1 MQRENYKKKYLELK
15 QQYKNVI
22 NENLELKKQVHNL
35 TIEKNTISN
44 LLDSYKLKNSKQEKI
59 LYDIFKSIYN
69 RTTNP
74 QKVVRIK
81 NILLKS
87 NINY

>member
-1 MQRENYKKKYLELK
+1 MQRENYKNKYLELK

-22 NENLELKKQVHNL
+22 NENLELKQQVHNL
-35 TIEKNTISN
+35 TIEKNTMSN

-59 LYDIFKSIYN
+59 LYNIFKSIYN

-74 QKVVRIK
+74 QKVLRIK

>member
-22 NENLELKKQVHNL
+22 NKNLELKKQVHNL
-35 TIEKNTISN
+35 TIEKNTMSD

-59 LYDIFKSIYN
+59 LYDIFKSAYN
-69 RTTNP
+69 QTTNP
-74 QKVVRIK
+74 RKVLRIK

>member
-22 NENLELKKQVHNL
+22 NENLELKQQVHNL
-35 TIEKNTISN
+35 TIEKNTMSN

-59 LYDIFKSIYN
+59 LYNIFKSIYN

-74 QKVVRIK
+74 QKVLRIK